1 MQVNVEKKQALKIAG
16 RSFNIKNRSDAK
28 PIRDEFLNKYKPIL
42 KELGAASGFLEYNA
56 IDNSYGYFIGFELSD
71 EDIISENRFR
81 TYEVEESLYLEL
93 PVEGQNLEEAYRY
106 TYEDYFP
113 NKKYF
118 HGLGPDIEF
127 YQFDSKED
135 KLGNI
140 KLFICI
146 KENPHAVGIE
156 S

>member
-42 KELGAASGFLEYNA
+42 KELGAAFGFLEYNA

-71 EDIISENRFR
+71 DDIISENRFR
-81 TYEVEESLYLEL
+81 TYEVEESLYIEL